1 MLKSITIPGSVTK
14 IAERAFDSTGLTSV
28 TVPKN
33 AIIDSE
39 VFPYDC
45 KITKK
50 INSFSARI
58 NTAAHVRQTGKK
70 LPACQNVGGILS
82 VRRSPKKKQ
91 NFM

>member
-45 KITKK
+45 KITK
-50 INSFSARI
+50 N
-58 NTAAHVRQTGKK
+58 
-70 LPACQNVGGILS
+70 
-82 VRRSPKKKQ
+82 KQ
-91 NFM
+91 FLCKN